1 MKKYLLLIL
10 AALGLLA
17 LVSTKSRAQDFS
29 FGVSVGRAITLLATV
44 MEATAIP
51 GMGITIDAFIT
62 ALPTIGLITTATAST
77 ATGTTSVIGTTMIK
91 SPGCRYNFL
100 ALSCSTNRS
109 IQASR
114 RPTKVGG
121 RVWVV

>member
-1 MKKYLLLIL
+1 
-10 AALGLLA
+10 
-17 LVSTKSRAQDFS
+17 
-29 FGVSVGRAITLLATV
+29 

-51 GMGITIDAFIT
+51 GMGITIDTFIT
-62 ALPTIGLITTATAST
+62 ALPTIGLITMATATT
-77 ATGTTSVIGTTMIK
+77 VNGTTAVIGTTMIK
-91 SPGCRYNFL
+91 SPSVDITSWRYPA
-100 ALSCSTNRS
+100 ALIGR